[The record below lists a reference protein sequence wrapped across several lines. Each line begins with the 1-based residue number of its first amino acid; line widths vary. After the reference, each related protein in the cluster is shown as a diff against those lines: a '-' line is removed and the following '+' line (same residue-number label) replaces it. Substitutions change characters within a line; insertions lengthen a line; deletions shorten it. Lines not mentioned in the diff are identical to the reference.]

1 MTKELSVIIPS
12 YNTGDYICDA
22 IESIIN
28 DVPDCEILVVD
39 DASTDET
46 IENLQ
51 QMNIENLSIVQLEE
65 NTPGGAGIPSN
76 IGIEKAQGK
85 YIAFV
90 DSDDFFYRG
99 YLSSLLEQ
107 IKKTE
112 ADICVGYYTL
122 ADTVTHIERKGFG
135 YHEWR
140 RCLNDRP
147 SLFDKTHYF
156 RLTPEPWRKVYR
168 ADLFKNVLIRFPKN
182 GWVNED
188 YPFHWYCGLATV
200 RGITYCD
207 IDTYFHRVARSGQ
220 TTASFD
226 KRAFSLFDHT
236 REILAFM
243 QSDPTYQFYRGHLL
257 YWLILA
263 SRRLKRVKARRDEF
277 YNNYKELL
285 DLFTPEDVSRFTGI
299 AARYHRSMYTTI
311 TDSDSLDGF
320 LATLEWNNESK

>member
-12 YNTGDYICDA
+12 YNTGTYICDA

-39 DASTDET
+39 DASTDGT
-46 IENLQ
+46 IKNLQ
-51 QMNIENLSIVQLEE
+51 QMNIGNLSIVQLEE

-76 IGIEKAQGK
+76 IGIAKAQGE

-99 YLSSLLEQ
+99 YLSSLLDQ

-140 RCLNDRP
+140 QCLNDRP
-147 SLFDKTHYF
+147 SLLDKTHYF

-168 ADLFKNVLIRFPKN
+168 ADLFKNALIRFPEN

-188 YPFHWYCGLATV
+188 YPFHWYCGLATM

-236 REILAFM
+236 REILTFM
-243 QSDPTYQFYRGHLL
+243 QSDPTYQSYRGHLL

-285 DLFTPEDVSRFTGI
+285 DLFTSEDVSRFNGI
-299 AARYHRSMYTTI
+299 ATRYYQSMYTTI
-311 TDSDSLDGF
+311 IDSDSLDGL
-320 LATLEWNNESK
+320 LATLKWNNENK